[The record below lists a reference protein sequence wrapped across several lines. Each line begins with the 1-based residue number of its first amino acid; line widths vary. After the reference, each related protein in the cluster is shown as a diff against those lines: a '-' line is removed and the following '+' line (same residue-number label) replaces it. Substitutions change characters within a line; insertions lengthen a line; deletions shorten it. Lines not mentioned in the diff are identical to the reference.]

1 MCAGKSWRCWNAC
14 TRTAGL
20 RVLCLHQQA
29 AVGVDTSKR
38 NPYPRTTC
46 SVCRSSL
53 VNCQLVGE
61 SEEKGVS
68 TMILS
73 LSLLS
78 SLLPLLS
85 SLFSPPSLLP
95 PSSFSLFFLS
105 LSSLSLSVPL
115 AVDRGMEVT
124 VAKNFEKKKSRVKIT
139 AAVWK
144 HVPIPF
150 LLPLCVCVSRCMRI
164 RTRVPPPES
173 PNFPC
178 YHDDHMPKRQSLARR
193 EFPP

>member
-95 PSSFSLFFLS
+95 PSSLSLFFLS
-105 LSSLSLSVPL
+105 LSSLSQCLSQSTEGWRSRL
-115 AVDRGMEVT
+115 RKISRK
-124 VAKNFEKKKSRVKIT
+124 KNLELGSLQLFGNTFPS
-139 AAVWK
+139 
-144 HVPIPF
+144 PSSSP
-150 LLPLCVCVSRCMRI
+150 CVCV
-164 RTRVPPPES
+164 
-173 PNFPC
+173 
-178 YHDDHMPKRQSLARR
+178 
-193 EFPP
+193 